1 MTDEELDSLMKRVL
15 IDSIKL
21 DLDAEDKLSAIDF
34 EPSHRH
40 QRQMK
45 AMLRDPL
52 GWARKKTRPVWKTA
66 IQRVAIILL
75 AISLGFG
82 AIMVASPTA
91 RAAFTR
97 WIREWYETH
106 ITYRY
111 TGERTLDAMPRYEIA
126 ELPEGYFEYERVEK
140 KNYTLIIYQNADS
153 GEWISLHYT
162 YMQQGFAIDFMV
174 ESEDIVP
181 ITVHRMAGELYLSK
195 NLEEEDS
202 TITWIDAEANL
213 QFVVDAPFGRE
224 DILQIAESVFQEENG
239 K

>member
-1 MTDEELDSLMKRVL
+1 MTDQALDALMKRVL
-15 IDSIKL
+15 VDSMKL
-21 DLDAEDKLSAIDF
+21 DLEADTKDNTASF
-34 EPSHRH
+34 TPSSRH
-40 QRQMK
+40 QRQVK
-45 AMLRDPL
+45 AMLKDPL
-52 GWARKKTRPVWKTA
+52 GWSRRKARPVWKMIA
-66 IQRVAIILL
+66 QKAAIILL
-75 AISLGFG
+75 AISLAFG
-82 AIMVASPTA
+82 TIMAVSPTA
-91 RAAFTR
+91 RAAFNR

-111 TGERTLDAMPRYEIA
+111 TGERTIDAIPRYGIA

-140 KNYTLIIYQNADS
+140 KNYTLIIYQNVDS

-181 ITVHRMAGELYLSK
+181 ITVNGMAGELYLSE
-195 NLEEEDS
+195 NLEEDN

-213 QFVVDAPFGRE
+213 QFVVDAPLE
-224 DILQIAESVFQEENG
+224 QADILRIAESVILEKTE